1 MYHKG
6 FVNTV
11 KPSHSDRHGSAA
23 SLFGDYSAP
32 NLKSYEIVAA
42 AFKRMNMNANTLTF
56 NFILVRRRPCEEHEF
71 FCNTTQ
77 FYTTSHSRRLTQ
89 PDIALICQ
97 ASVIA
102 SSFVAR
108 MHRILEHLTL
118 RLRP

>member
-56 NFILVRRRPCEEHEF
+56 NFILVRRPCEEHEF
-71 FCNTTQ
+71 F
-77 FYTTSHSRRLTQ
+77 
-89 PDIALICQ
+89 A
-97 ASVIA
+97 
-102 SSFVAR
+102 
-108 MHRILEHLTL
+108 ILDNSTKPVTHGGL
-118 RLRP
+118 RSQI